1 MGVFKLAGMTVK
13 GLFSKAPTRKYP
25 YEKREPFE
33 RTRGG
38 IAMIDVKK
46 CIMCGIC
53 AKKCPANAIAVDKAA
68 ETWTHWPY
76 KCIACSACVDA
87 CPKND
92 IEVERHYPPVTT
104 CPQPIVCKPEWTEEE
119 LAEKARIAAEKKA
132 KAEAARAA
140 KAAKAAAAK
149 EAAAADVPVDGSD
162 AKE

>member
-1 MGVFKLAGMTVK
+1 MGLFKLAGMTMK
-13 GLFSKAPTRKYP
+13 GLLTKAPTRKYP

-38 IAMIDVKK
+38 VAMIDVKS

-53 AKKCPANAIAVDKAA
+53 AKKCPANAIVVDKAN
-68 ETWTHWPY
+68 ETWAHWPY

-92 IEVERHYPPVTT
+92 IAVERHYPAVTT
-104 CPQPIVCKPEWTEEE
+104 DPQPIVCRPEWTEEE
-119 LAEKARIAAEKKA
+119 LAEKARVAAEKKA

-140 KAAKAAAAK
+140 KAAKEAAKAAA
-149 EAAAADVPVDGSD
+149 EASPA
-162 AKE
+162 E

>member
-1 MGVFKLAGMTVK
+1 MGVFKLAGMTMK
-13 GLFSKAPTRKYP
+13 GLFTKAPTRKYP

-53 AKKCPANAIAVDKAA
+53 AKKCPADAIVVDKAN

-76 KCIACSACVDA
+76 KCIACDACVHA

-92 IEVERHYPPVTT
+92 IASERNYPPVTT
-104 CPQPIVCKPEWTEEE
+104 CPEPVVCKPEWTEEE

-149 EAAAADVPVDGSD
+149 EAAQEAGETPA
-162 AKE
+162 E